1 MAIAPSFLEELRAR
15 LPLSSVVGRRV
26 RLARKGREFEGLC
39 PFHNEK
45 SPSFFVND
53 EKAFYHCF
61 GCGAHGDV
69 IGFVIQMEGL
79 SFPDAVQQLAAQ
91 AGMEVPQSQRIDPV
105 ERDHLAD
112 LRRAM
117 EAACVY
123 FQGELAK
130 PSGRM
135 AMEYITRRGLGQQD
149 IARFRLG
156 WAPDARNGLKAY
168 LANAGVSNAD
178 AIEAGLLIQADDKPD
193 SFDRFRGR
201 VMFPISDKR
210 GQVIAFGG
218 RIMGDGQPKYLNS
231 PETPLF
237 HKGRVLFAHHLAREA
252 AVKTSSVIVTEGY
265 MDVVALHRAGFV
277 NAVAPLGTALTEEQL
292 GELWRLAPEPLLCFD
307 GDSAGQRAAERAAL
321 RAWPLLEPGKSLR
334 FVVLPPGQDPD
345 DVVRAPGGVALF
357 RKLVSEAQPLV
368 ERIWQ
373 IEIATPHDT
382 PERRAD
388 LKRRLRERLGEIKDR
403 DVRDAY
409 AAEFAERQRALFGG
423 RPSQP
428 ATTLNQRSRN
438 RSKWSDPPET
448 HIKLKPRSL
457 DAKTV
462 NGHSHALALLAT
474 FLNHPTLIGDF
485 FEQLAEVTFDE
496 ERLDSLR
503 SEIVNQGARA
513 PGLDSAALYAYLAD
527 CGYTPEMTQILH
539 REVYRNFPFAQSG
552 ADLDRARESCLS
564 MFRLIGTRNLP
575 AERLA
580 AEHQAVEEQTAE
592 GWARFQAAFGDAKD
606 FKDETDD

>member
-1 MAIAPSFLEELRAR
+1 MAFAPSFLEELRAR

-79 SFPDAVQQLAAQ
+79 SFPDAVTQLAAQ
-91 AGMEVPQSQRIDPV
+91 AGMEIPQTERFDPV

-112 LRRAM
+112 LRRATQ
-117 EAACVY
+117 AACVY

-130 PSGRM
+130 PAGRM
-135 AMEYITRRGLGQQD
+135 AMEYITRRGLGEQD

-156 WAPDARNGLKAY
+156 WAADSRNGLKAY
-168 LANAGVSNAD
+168 LAKAGVSEAD
-178 AIEAGLLIQADDKPD
+178 AIEAGLLIQAEDRPE

-201 VMFPISDKR
+201 VIFPIADKR

-218 RIMGDGQPKYLNS
+218 RTLGDGQPKYLNS

-237 HKGRVLFAHHLAREA
+237 HKGRVLFGHHLAREA
-252 AVKTSSVIVTEGY
+252 AVKATAVIVTEGY

-292 GELWRLAPEPLLCFD
+292 AELWRLAPEPLLCFD
-307 GDSAGQRAAERAAL
+307 GDGAGQRAAERAAL

-334 FVVLPPGQDPD
+334 FVVLPAGKDPD

-357 RKLVSEAQPLV
+357 RDLVAQAQPLV
-368 ERIWQ
+368 DRIWQ
-373 IEIATPHDT
+373 IELATPHDT

-388 LKRRLRERLGEIKDR
+388 LKRRLRERLNEIRDR
-403 DVRDAY
+403 DVREAY
-409 AAEFAERQRALFGG
+409 GAEFHERQRALFGG
-423 RPSQP
+423 RTAPMPSSS
-428 ATTLNQRSRN
+428 AGRQRPRG
-438 RSKWSDPPET
+438 KWSDPPET
-448 HIKLKPRSL
+448 HIKLKPQSL
-457 DAKTV
+457 DAASV
-462 NGHSHALALLAT
+462 NGRAHACALLAT
-474 FLNHPTLIGDF
+474 FLNHPALIGDF
-485 FEQLAEVTFDE
+485 CEQLAELTFDE
-496 ERLDSLR
+496 ERLDLLR
-503 SEIVNQGARA
+503 REIVNQGARA

-539 REVYRNFPFAQSG
+539 REVYRNFPFALPG
-552 ADLDRARESCLS
+552 ADLDRARASCIS
-564 MFRLIGTRNLP
+564 MFNLIGSRNLP
-575 AERLA
+575 AERLV
-580 AEHQAVEEQTAE
+580 AERMAVEEPTPEA
-592 GWARFQAAFGDAKD
+592 WARFQAAFGDAAD
-606 FKDETDD
+606 FKDETED